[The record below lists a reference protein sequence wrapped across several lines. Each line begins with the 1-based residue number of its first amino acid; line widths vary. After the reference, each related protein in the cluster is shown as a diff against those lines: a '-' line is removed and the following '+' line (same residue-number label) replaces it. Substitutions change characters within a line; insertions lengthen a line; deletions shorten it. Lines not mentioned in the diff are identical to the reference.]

1 MFVSEM
7 TLNSALQNLYI
18 NGHLTMTR
26 NVTSDFIAS
35 FIPRFEK
42 VFSTHENITLQ
53 ITAKQPPV
61 FNISEK
67 EDSVLSVS
75 DVEIKVMNPYSL

>member
-1 MFVSEM
+1 MFISEM
-7 TLNSALQNLYI
+7 TLNSALQKLYT
-18 NGHLTMTR
+18 NGHLNMSR

-42 VFSTHENITLQ
+42 VFSTHENVTLE
-53 ITAKQPPV
+53 ITAKEPPV

-67 EDSVLSVS
+67 EGSVLSVS
-75 DVEIKVMNPYSL
+75 DVEIKVMNPYSV